1 MKKTITLLTAL
12 ITLVGAN
19 AQTNVNLKLNH
30 YWNGDVF
37 NYGQTYTDHDG
48 RAVSITR
55 VQYYLSD
62 FDLTH
67 DGAQTTNLQG
77 TYVLASGNITDYSLG
92 TSTLTNLEAID
103 FDLGVDA
110 ATNHLDPANYNNSHP
125 LALQNPQMH
134 WGWTAGYRF
143 LVIEGKVDS
152 DDDGTPNK
160 SFQFHVVADDSYLT
174 PVTAITTSGTTNG
187 TDLDINVDVNIA
199 DWVYNVN
206 LITAGFNHGVYPVNG
221 TLMANTNTY
230 SVFSANIGLSLANSP
245 KLKHNIYFDCTQ
257 AYAPTIYYKIPS
269 AKSIKLTIIDI
280 NGKVVLVENG
290 LAKAGNYFINTELE
304 SGTYVASFETET
316 GAIISEKFIVQQ

>member
-30 YWNGDVF
+30 YWNNDVF
-37 NYGQTYTDHDG
+37 NYGQTYTDHEG
-48 RAVSITR
+48 RAVSVTR

-67 DGAQTTNLQG
+67 DGGQSTNLPS

-92 TSTLTNLEAID
+92 TATLTNLESID
-103 FDLGVDA
+103 FDLGVDD
-110 ATNHLDPANYNNSHP
+110 ATNHLDPAAYTSPDP
-125 LALQNPQMH
+125 LAIQNPSMH

-152 DDDGTPNK
+152 NDDGTPDK
-160 SFQFHVVADDSYLT
+160 TFQFHVVADDNYLT
-174 PVTAITTSGTTNG
+174 PVTAINTSGTING

-206 LITAGFNHGVYPVNG
+206 LITAGLNHGVYAVNG
-221 TLMANTNTY
+221 TVMANTNTY
-230 SVFSANIGLSLANSP
+230 TVFNANIGLSLANSP
-245 KLKHNIYFDCTQ
+245 KLKHNIYFDCTK

-269 AKSIKLTIIDI
+269 AKSINLTIVDI

-316 GAIISEKFIVQQ
+316 GATISEKFIVQQ